1 MPRALKVF
9 KTHLGFYDLIVA
21 APSMKAAA
29 EAWESDPRLFAQG
42 FAAQTRDPEEIRAA
56 LAEPGTVLRRP
67 HGQKTSYQVNP
78 AAIAAPKPGRTQ
90 KQAKAKAEIAARQK
104 QAADARAARQ
114 AAAKARK
121 DAKTELKEIESQEA
135 ALRDKRRRLQKQFHL
150 HSVK

>member
-29 EAWESDPRLFAQG
+29 QAWQSDPRLFAQG
-42 FAAQTRDPEEIRAA
+42 FAAQTQEPEEIRAA

-67 HGQKTSYQVNP
+67 HGQNTAYQVNP
-78 AAIAAPKPGRTQ
+78 AAIAAPKPGKRQ
-90 KQAKAKAEIAARQK
+90 KQAKAKADQAAKEK
-104 QAADARAARQ
+104 QAAEARAAK
-114 AAAKARK
+114 AAAAQARK
-121 DAKTELKEIESQEA
+121 DARTELKEIEKQEA
-135 ALRDKRRRLQKQFHL
+135 VLREKRQRLKSKFRL